1 MGVGVSSMMGMGV
14 DTGWWSTGLGDLPE
28 GCVAEVLALL
38 DVQEICRLGKLSR
51 VFRAAAAADLVWE
64 KKLPGNYGY
73 LIERVL
79 GERDLRGGLSKRE
92 IYARLSRPNRFDGG
106 AKELWLEKNSGSV
119 CLLISSKAFS
129 ITGIDDRRYWNYIPT
144 EESRFQKVAYL
155 QQIWWF
161 EVGGEIEFC
170 FPKGTYSLFFRVHLG
185 RVSRWLGRRSFTS
198 EHIHGWNK
206 KPVKFQLTTSDDQ
219 HAISQCYIDSPGNW
233 VHYHVGDFTVGN
245 SDLLAKVKFSM
256 IQIDCTHTK
265 GGLCVDSVL
274 ICPKG
279 FRQEKDPWT
288 YK

>member
-1 MGVGVSSMMGMGV
+1 MLCLKLHRNCGVFFV
-14 DTGWWSTGLGDLPE
+14 
-28 GCVAEVLALL
+28 
-38 DVQEICRLGKLSR
+38 
-51 VFRAAAAADLVWE
+51 
-64 KKLPGNYGY
+64 
-73 LIERVL
+73 
-79 GERDLRGGLSKRE
+79 
-92 IYARLSRPNRFDGG
+92 
-106 AKELWLEKNSGSV
+106 
-119 CLLISSKAFS
+119 
-129 ITGIDDRRYWNYIPT
+129 
-144 EESRFQKVAYL
+144 RFQNVAYL

-170 FPKGTYSLFFRVHLG
+170 FPKGTYSVFFRVHLG
-185 RVSRWLGRRSFTS
+185 RISKWLGRRSIS
-198 EHIHGWNK
+198 PEHIHGWNK

-245 SDLLAKVKFSM
+245 SDVPTKVKFSM

-279 FRQEKDPWT
+279 FRQEKYPRM